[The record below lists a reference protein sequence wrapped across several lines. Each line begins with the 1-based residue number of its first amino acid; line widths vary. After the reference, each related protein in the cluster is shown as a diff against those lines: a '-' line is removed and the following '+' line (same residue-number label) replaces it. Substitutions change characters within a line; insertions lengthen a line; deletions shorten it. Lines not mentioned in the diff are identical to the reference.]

1 MTETQRKFREHIDAG
16 TPPLTQED
24 RGAAEIEAG
33 LNAYYDGTKF
43 YLDNGKDFVPMDGR
57 SIKSHIKLSG
67 TFTPLEVE
75 ATVCR
80 IQTDRYIKHNGP
92 LAGKMRGVYESNGD
106 LLLASTSPK
115 IIQSRPGEFPT
126 IKGFITDLFGGDD
139 HAKDQVESFMGWLA
153 NARRAMLE
161 GKRRPGQALVL
172 AGPIACGKTQ
182 IIKQVIV
189 PTMGGRHSKPY
200 KYLSGKT
207 GFNAELIGAEVL
219 VIDDEAASTRI
230 ENRRALGDGIK
241 TSLFA
246 SSVRIE
252 GKFKAGFNFDPLWR
266 IVIAVNDQPEALM
279 VLPPL
284 SHDLSDKLM
293 ILKCWKALE
302 LSDDDFEIW
311 QATIAA
317 ELPAF
322 LHYVEAFE
330 IRPENAD
337 GRCGVKSFYHPDV
350 VDAISELSPE
360 HQLRT
365 MIEALESSGGI
376 SLPWDG
382 TSAALKAILTAHS
395 SPVRMDADRLLGS
408 WPAACG
414 VYLSRLVGKGV
425 EKLKLN
431 DGDQQWRI
439 SKSGEVDTKCEKSPP
454 NPNP

>member
-1 MTETQRKFREHIDAG
+1 MNETQRLFAEHQAAG

-24 RGAAEIEAG
+24 FESAEPPTGI
-33 LNAYYDGTKF
+33 NAYYDGTKF
-43 YLDNGKDFVPMDGR
+43 FLDNSKDFVPMDGR
-57 SIKSHIKLSG
+57 SIKSHLKLSG
-67 TFTPLEVE
+67 LVPQEIE

-80 IQTDRYIKHNGP
+80 IQIERYIKHNGP

-106 LLLASTSPK
+106 LLLAATSPK
-115 IIQSRPGEFPT
+115 IIKSRPGKFPT
-126 IKGFITDLFGGDD
+126 IQQFITDLFGGDD
-139 HAKDQVESFMGWLA
+139 HAETQVQAFLGWMA
-153 NARRAMLE
+153 IARRAMLE

-182 IIKQVIV
+182 LIKQIV
-189 PTMGGRHSKPY
+189 VPAMGGREAKPY

-207 GFNAELIGAEVL
+207 GFNADLIGAEIL

-252 GKFKAGFNFDPLWR
+252 GKFKTGFNFAPLWR

-284 SHDLSDKLM
+284 SHDLADKLM
-293 ILKCWKALE
+293 ILKCQKALE
-302 LSDDDFEIW
+302 LSDEDFEIW
-311 QATIAA
+311 QAIIAA

-322 LHYVEAFE
+322 LHEVETFE
-330 IRPENAD
+330 IQPENAD

-365 MIEALESSGGI
+365 MIEALESAGGI
-376 SLPWDG
+376 VLPWDG
-382 TSAALKAILTAHS
+382 TSAALKAILTAQS
-395 SPVRMDADRLLGS
+395 SPVRLDADRLLGS

-425 EKLKLN
+425 EKLTLR
-431 DGDQQWRI
+431 DGDQRWRI
-439 SKSGEVDTKCEKSPP
+439 SKSGEVDTNSK
-454 NPNP
+454 

>member
-1 MTETQRKFREHIDAG
+1 MGERQNTMNDTQTAFAESMGKGYETPPIPETQATQQVLEFR
-16 TPPLTQED
+16 
-24 RGAAEIEAG
+24 
-33 LNAYYDGTKF
+33 AYYDGTKF

-57 SIKSHIKLSG
+57 SIKSHLKLRG
-67 TFTPLEVE
+67 FVPLEIE
-75 ATVCR
+75 ATICR
-80 IQTDRYIKHNGP
+80 IQTENYVKYNGP

-106 LLLASTSPK
+106 LLLASTSPH
-115 IIQSRPGEFPT
+115 IIQSRPGKFPT
-126 IKGFITDLFGGDD
+126 IRKFITDLFGGDD
-139 HAKDQVESFMGWLA
+139 HSESQVEAFMGWMA
-153 NARRAMLE
+153 VSRRAMLE

-182 IIKQVIV
+182 LIKQVIT
-189 PTMGGRHSKPY
+189 PAIGGREAKPY

-207 GFNAELIGAEVL
+207 GFNADLIGAEVL

-230 ENRRALGDGIK
+230 ENRRALGESIK

-252 GKFKAGFNFDPLWR
+252 GKFRNGFNFAPLWR

-284 SHDLSDKLM
+284 SHDLADKLM
-293 ILKCWKALE
+293 ILKCQKALE
-302 LSDDDFEIW
+302 MGDEDFEIW
-311 QATIAA
+311 QATIAV
-317 ELPAF
+317 ELSAF
-322 LHYVEAFE
+322 LHEVEAFE
-330 IRPENAD
+330 IRTENAD
-337 GRCGVKSFYHPDV
+337 ARCGVKSFYHPDV

-365 MIEALESSGGI
+365 MIETLESSGGI

-382 TSAALKAILTAHS
+382 TAAALKAILTAS
-395 SPVRMDADRLLGS
+395 SSAVRLDADRLLGS

-425 EKLKLN
+425 EKLPLR
-431 DGDQQWRI
+431 DGDQRWRI
-439 SKSGEVDTKCEKSPP
+439 SESGEVDTKSK
-454 NPNP
+454 